1 MVEEHRHDLYLVIG
15 CRANCSSLL
24 ANPRGSSMTIFGMVL
39 KNISITM
46 ADLRETFA
54 AVWVEKLASFKANP
68 LLVYGMCLGT
78 AILSYP
84 YRV

>member
-1 MVEEHRHDLYLVIG
+1 
-15 CRANCSSLL
+15 
-24 ANPRGSSMTIFGMVL
+24 MTIFGMVL

-54 AVWVEKLASFKANP
+54 AVWVEKLASFLANP